1 MADDKP
7 APSDP
12 WEAVFLV
19 VAIIAGSLI
28 LIWQQGRLK
37 SLDVKNLLVPPPV
50 SLYATT
56 SPIKSGDTYATQQLE
71 NSYRMNPNP
80 VQTTTISH

>member
-12 WEAVFLV
+12 WEAVLLV
-19 VAIIAGSLI
+19 ILIIAGSLI

-37 SLDVKNLLVPPPV
+37 SLNVKSLFVPPPV
-50 SLYATT
+50 NLHATT
-56 SPIKSGDTYATQQLE
+56 SPIKNGDTYATQQLE
-71 NSYRMNPNP
+71 NSYRINPNP
-80 VQTTTISH
+80 VQTTTLSH